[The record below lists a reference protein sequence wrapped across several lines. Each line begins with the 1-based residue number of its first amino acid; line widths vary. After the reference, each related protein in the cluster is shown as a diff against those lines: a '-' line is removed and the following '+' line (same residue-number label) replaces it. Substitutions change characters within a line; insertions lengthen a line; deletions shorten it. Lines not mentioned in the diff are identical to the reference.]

1 VEDLLANRKV
11 VGQEQE
17 GGTMAL
23 KRMAKWAEGVLA
35 KGLAVAKGLKAESE
49 PSTEGATPLLK

>member
-1 VEDLLANRKV
+1 
-11 VGQEQE
+11 
-17 GGTMAL
+17 MPL

-35 KGLAVAKGLKAESE
+35 KGLSVSEGFEAESE